1 MTRCRFITL
10 YILSI
15 FISFFLSFPLYAEN
29 SMVPLLEKRLD
40 VDLNKPMKVSQ
51 DSVIYAVVGGKI
63 RPAGWLLKNSV
74 LLMQPA
80 KNNFYRFHFG
90 NSVGYI
96 TQQQA
101 FEAKKNQF
109 PADTL
114 KQLDQPVYDYLV
126 TTEKTPI
133 YENADEKSTV
143 IGFLSANLRYPVLS
157 RIAKKIE
164 FDSSSMSSWFIID
177 LGGRLAFIDG
187 QDVSLDKG
195 IPILTYHHLLPDNE
209 NKLFRHIST
218 TTSVT
223 AFKAQMDYLKQ
234 AGYQTITLDEVDG
247 YLKKKINLP
256 GKVVSITFD
265 DGLKSV
271 YRYAY
276 PILKAHAQLA
286 TLFVISSRIKFHDQ
300 KWDPNGLQF
309 MSRHELKNSRDVF
322 DIQSHSHFLHRLDNK
337 NQPIIFSR
345 SYRTVKLDFAH
356 SRRVLAPFNP
366 FQRYLAYPFG
376 AYNGQV
382 MDAAKAAG
390 MMLALTTI
398 QGKVKLGDNPYALKR
413 LYALRNDPMER
424 FAQMVG
430 NGEQQIINKDIIV
443 DQ

>member
-1 MTRCRFITL
+1 MIRCRYITL
-10 YILSI
+10 YTLSI

-29 SMVPLLEKRLD
+29 SMVPLLEKRL
-40 VDLNKPMKVSQ
+40 NAEFSKPMKVNQ

-63 RPAGWLLKNSV
+63 RQAGWLLKNSV

-90 NSVGYI
+90 NSEGYI

-101 FEAKKNQF
+101 SEAKKNQF
-109 PADTL
+109 PADSL
-114 KQLDQPVYDYLV
+114 KQLDKSVYDYLV
-126 TTEKTPI
+126 TTKQTTI
-133 YENADEKSTV
+133 YEDADEKSKI
-143 IGFLSANLRYPVLS
+143 IGFLSANLRSPVLN
-157 RIAKKIE
+157 RIAKNVKHN
-164 FDSSSMSSWFIID
+164 SSSLNSWFIID

-209 NKLFRHIST
+209 NKLFRHTST
-218 TTSVT
+218 TTSVA

-234 AGYQTITLDEVDG
+234 ADYQTITLDEVDG

-276 PILKAHAQLA
+276 PILKAHGQVA

-300 KWDPNGLQF
+300 KWDPHGLQF
-309 MSRHELKNSRDVF
+309 MSRHELKDSRDVF

-345 SYRTVKLDFAH
+345 SYRTVKLDFSR
-356 SRRVLAPFNP
+356 SRRELAPFNP

-376 AYNGQV
+376 AYNKQV
-382 MDAAKAAG
+382 MDAAEASG
-390 MMLALTTI
+390 MTLALTTI

-413 LYALRNDPMER
+413 LYALRNDPIEK

-430 NGEQQIINKDIIV
+430 NGEQQVINKDIII